1 MNVLDSYDDIMSFR
15 VCQQL
20 ELLGETP
27 ETIQDL
33 LQSEYSLRDQITDAS
48 AEAFAL
54 EAKTK
59 LAFDRTAT
67 DIEKYHGLARRIIRT
82 GSDDDARM
90 LIRKILEL
98 KEILPEKEASYL
110 AAKEDAD
117 LLRELGTKV
126 HRDIK
131 ALQQKK
137 AAILNAGERQILI
150 PAVAETASMDVL
162 KEDPVEREL
171 RRLKMET
178 LVFQT

>member
-1 MNVLDSYDDIMSFR
+1 M
-15 VCQQL
+15 
-20 ELLGETP
+20 
-27 ETIQDL
+27 
-33 LQSEYSLRDQITDAS
+33 
-48 AEAFAL
+48 

-90 LIRKILEL
+90 FIRKMLEL
-98 KEILPEKEASYL
+98 KEILTEKEDSYL

-117 LLRELGTKV
+117 MLRELGTKV

-137 AAILNAGERQILI
+137 AAILTTGERQIRI
-150 PAVAETASMDVL
+150 PAVSETANQSNAQ
-162 KEDPVEREL
+162 EDPVEREL

-178 LVFQT
+178 LAFQT